1 MADTWGG
8 ISRAMEEGLDRR
20 GGGSYSDR
28 AHEEMYPGHRQAARE
43 ANAHGLIGLLSGRH
57 RAFIE
62 DNKARMR
69 ELGLSLI
76 HI

>member
-8 ISRAMEEGLDRR
+8 ISRAMEEGLERR

-28 AHEEMYPGHRQAARE
+28 MHEEMYPGHRQAARE

-57 RAFIE
+57 RAFID
-62 DNKARMR
+62 DN
-69 ELGLSLI
+69 
-76 HI
+76 